1 MFVDDA
7 GRLMMLRTTYKDY
20 WEIPGGYIE
29 AGETPREAGI
39 REVREELGLHIELG
53 PLLSIDWAPHPDE
66 GNKILFIFDGGTLDP
81 EQLARIQFSDG
92 EIAEYRF
99 VAPDDLA
106 EITIPRLV
114 RRLRATHT
122 ARVTGQLAYLEH
134 GLPGG
139 NPQS

>member
-29 AGETPREAGI
+29 ADETPCNAGI

-66 GNKILFIFDGGTLDP
+66 GNKILFIFDGGRLDQ
-81 EQLARIQFSDG
+81 EQLAQIEFSDG

-99 VAPDDLA
+99 VAPADLG
-106 EITIPRLV
+106 EITIPRLA
-114 RRLRATHT
+114 RRLQA
-122 ARVTGQLAYLEH
+122 
-134 GLPGG
+134 
-139 NPQS
+139 